1 MKSSESLS
9 LKHLYK
15 RQKEIINKIQN
26 KEYPDIIYEKQCGDF
41 KIIRDLIKTGA
52 IEGTYDDH
60 STWDD
65 NLIFNLDTSLH
76 TAKYL
81 EEINEEIKNRN
92 VLFKFIKSIWTFIRS
107 IPPIINWI
115 VLFLIATITL
125 WKLIF

>member
-1 MKSSESLS
+1 MESLS
-9 LKHLYK
+9 LKHLCK

-41 KIIRDLIKTGA
+41 KIIRDLIKIEV

-76 TAKYL
+76 TSKYL

-92 VLFKFIKSIWTFIRS
+92 VFFKFVKSIWMPIKS
-107 IPPIINWI
+107 IPPIVNWSI
-115 VLFLIATITL
+115 LFLISVITL